1 VFSGTGVQLFSD
13 EFFLIF
19 LSQSRTI
26 PGKKFREGMVK
37 KGRKKSMRTVREI
50 LRLHFEHNL
59 SQRAIA
65 RACAVS
71 PTTVDDYLERAR
83 ESGRDWPSLSALDDR
98 SLKILLYP
106 EDGKAIARK
115 PLPDFDYL
123 RLEMKK
129 KGVTLQLLWEEYRAV
144 HPDGYGRSQ
153 FCELYHRHGRTL
165 DPVMRFDHKAGDKL
179 FVDFSGKRPC
189 FVDRE
194 TGQVIEPE
202 LFVAVLGASSRI
214 YAVAVASQ
222 QIPDWTR
229 AHVGAFEYFGG
240 VPACVIPDQ
249 LKSGVKSSCK
259 YDPEINPVYA
269 ELCAHYG
276 VTAIPA
282 RPGEPRDKAKVEN
295 GVLNAQR
302 RILAALRN
310 RSFFSLVE
318 LNEAIALEL
327 EKLNNRPMQGV
338 GKSRDQLFEELDKPA
353 LKALPAQRFELRE
366 WKKAKVHIDYHVV
379 AQGCWY
385 SVPYTLIGKEVMVCL
400 TAKTVAILHEG
411 KRVASHARSYRKNV
425 YVTVEA
431 HRPASHQQYL
441 EWTPQRMRRWG
452 ESVGAKTGAMIEA
465 IIQAADHPDH
475 AYRKCLGLLRLARS
489 CGNDRL
495 ELACE
500 RALKLSAI
508 GYRSVKNILDKG
520 LEAAELPE
528 QNESSRPLFHDNVR
542 GSGYYAG
549 GAR

>member
-1 VFSGTGVQLFSD
+1 
-13 EFFLIF
+13 
-19 LSQSRTI
+19 
-26 PGKKFREGMVK
+26 MVK

-65 RACAVS
+65 RACTLS
-71 PTTVDDYLERAR
+71 PTTVGDYLERVKQ
-83 ESGRDWPSLSALDDR
+83 SGQSWPTLSALDDS
-98 SLKILLYP
+98 SLKTLLYP
-106 EDGKAIARK
+106 DGGAAASRK
-115 PLPDFDYL
+115 PLPDFDAL

-129 KGVTLQLLWEEYRAV
+129 KGVTLQLLWEEYRAI

-165 DPVMRFDHKAGDKL
+165 DPVMRFDHKAGEKL
-179 FVDFSGKRPC
+179 FVDFSGDRPGY
-189 FVDRE
+189 VDRE
-194 TGQVIEPE
+194 TGEVIEPE
-202 LFVAVLGASSRI
+202 LFVAVMGASSRT

-229 AHVGAFEYFGG
+229 AHIGAFEYFGG

-249 LKSGVKSSCK
+249 LKSGVKTSCK

-276 VTAIPA
+276 VTVIPA

-310 RSFFSLVE
+310 RTFFSLAE
-318 LNEAIALEL
+318 LNEAIAAEL
-327 EKLNNRPMQGV
+327 EKLNSRPMQGI
-338 GKSRDQLFEELDKPA
+338 GKSRNELFDELDKPA
-353 LKALPAQRFELRE
+353 LGALPAQRFELRE
-366 WKKAKVHIDYHVV
+366 WKKAKVHIDYHVAV
-379 AQGCWY
+379 QGSWY

-400 TAKTVAILHEG
+400 TATTVAILFDG
-411 KRVASHARSYRKNV
+411 NRVASHARTYRKSV
-425 YVTVEA
+425 YVTVDA
-431 HRPASHQQYL
+431 HRPHSHQKHL
-441 EWTPQRMRRWG
+441 EWTPERMRRWG
-452 ESVGAKTGAMIEA
+452 ESVGGRTGAMIEA

-475 AYRKCLGLLRLARS
+475 AYRKCLGLLRLAKS
-489 CGNDRL
+489 CGNNRL
-495 ELACE
+495 ELACD
-500 RALKLSAI
+500 RAIKLQAI

-528 QNESSRPLFHDNVR
+528 QNQASLPLFHDNVR
-542 GSGYYAG
+542 GSDYYAG
-549 GAR
+549 GVQ